1 MATPEEVEAI
11 MLDLMR
17 RFEKLE
23 DGQRALLPSRR
34 SIEAHCPDLDLT
46 WHAMLRDGM
55 VTSFDKGP
63 APGRWQ
69 IRVSVRS
76 DDLLAMHHKTLQVRE
91 AYLSDRL
98 QIRASMTDLLR
109 LRAAL

>member
-1 MATPEEVEAI
+1 MASAEQVEQTIHA
-11 MLDLMR
+11 LVR
-17 RFEKLE
+17 RFADLD
-23 DGQRALLPSRR
+23 DGQRALLPANRL
-34 SIEAHCPDLDLT
+34 IEAHCPDLDRT
-46 WHAMLRDGM
+46 WHTRLTGGVLGDL
-55 VTSFDKGP
+55 VEGP

-69 IRVSVRS
+69 IRVTVSS
-76 DDLLAMHHKTLQVRE
+76 DDLLALSQKQLELRE

>member
-1 MATPEEVEAI
+1 VATAEEVTST
-11 MLDLMR
+11 MRDLVK
-17 RFEKLE
+17 RFESVE
-23 DGQRALLPSRR
+23 ETQRALLPSQRT
-34 SIEAHCPDLDLT
+34 IEAHCPDLGLT
-46 WHAMLRDGM
+46 WHTRLHRGSIDEL
-55 VTSFDKGP
+55 TEGP

-69 IRVSVRS
+69 IRVTINS
-76 DDLLAMHHKTLQVRE
+76 DDLLALYERRLLVRD